1 MSDNFG
7 NTINTH
13 IWSELAGPDNPF
25 VAEVC
30 RCHGYDVYGDILGKA
45 SYPEF
50 LFLLFKG
57 ERPSPAQTRALE
69 LLTIALAN
77 PGPRDPS
84 VHAAMAA
91 YVSGT
96 PAASALIGALAVGA
110 GSHQGAREVRLAVEY
125 WQHLGTDLA
134 QWHAHLQRPPKPT
147 QLSVWPEMD
156 HPPGFDPYGKTASQP
171 VRQTM
176 ERLLAFLPAG
186 NLQWLS
192 HSHPD
197 LERHINMAL
206 NLLGVAAAALCDL
219 GFSPEEAEMLT
230 MLMRLPGAAAHALE
244 QKSRGFRQF
253 PFFDL
258 ELDYDPANPNKQVT
272 K

>member
-7 NTINTH
+7 NTINTG
-13 IWSELAGPDNPF
+13 IWSEQAEPDNPF

-57 ERPSPAQTRALE
+57 ERPSPEQARALA
-69 LLTIALAN
+69 LLAIALAN

-96 PAASALIGALAVGA
+96 PAASALMGALAVGA

-125 WQHLGTDLA
+125 WQHLGTDLM
-134 QWHAHLQRPPKPT
+134 QWHTHLQHPPKPT
-147 QLSVWPEMD
+147 QLSVWPKMD

-176 ERLLAFLPAG
+176 ARLLDFLPMG

-192 HSHPD
+192 NNYLD
-197 LERHINMAL
+197 LENQTKMAL
-206 NLLGVAAAALCDL
+206 NLLGVAAAALSDL
-219 GFSPEEAEMLT
+219 GFSAEEAEMLA
-230 MLMRLPGAAAHALE
+230 MLFRLPGAAAHALE
-244 QKSRGFRQF
+244 QKNRGFRQF

-258 ELDYDPANPNKQVT
+258 ELEHDPAEPNEQVI